1 MSANPPPASTEAW
14 REVRGTGGQ
23 GEAGTDRKRSA
34 FRTLVDLR
42 AETAAILLAF
52 RGPVAEPVG
61 QPGSGQEDEGGD
73 FEDENHGGVRRAV

>member
-1 MSANPPPASTEAW
+1 MAGKA
-14 REVRGTGGQ
+14 
-23 GEAGTDRKRSA
+23 EAGTDREGSA
-34 FRTLVDLR
+34 FRALVDLG

-73 FEDENHGGVRRAV
+73 LEDENHGGYGVPPERTLRS

>member
-1 MSANPPPASTEAW
+1 MGVEMKAGKA
-14 REVRGTGGQ
+14 
-23 GEAGTDRKRSA
+23 EAGTDREGSA
-34 FRTLVDLR
+34 FRALVDLG

-73 FEDENHGGVRRAV
+73 LEDENHGGVRRAA